1 MDEVTQLGLVVT
13 EAGADPEHLAELTV
27 WLRQELVELPVESV
41 RLVEVDAPAGAKS
54 GGGIALGQLLVAM
67 SGSSVLVA
75 LIQTLKDWT
84 RRHEQRTAKLTCGD
98 AVLELGG
105 VSERDQQRLID
116 EWIERC
122 AGRPR
127 ARPRDR

>member
-1 MDEVTQLGLVVT
+1 MDQVTQLGLVVT

-27 WLRQELVELPVESV
+27 WLRRELAELPVESV

-54 GGGIALGQLLVAM
+54 AGGMALGQLLIAM

-84 RRHEQRTAKLTCGD
+84 RRHDQRTAKLTCGD

-105 VSERDQQRLID
+105 VSESDQQRLIA

>member
-1 MDEVTQLGLVVT
+1 MDEVNQVELVVA

-41 RLVEVDAPAGAKS
+41 RLVQVDAPPGSKSAG
-54 GGGIALGQLLVAM
+54 GVALGQLVIAM
-67 SGSSVLVA
+67 GGSSVLVA
-75 LIQTLKDWT
+75 VIQSVRDWIL
-84 RRHEQRTAKLTCGD
+84 RHERRSAKLTCGD

-105 VSERDQQRLID
+105 VSQTDQQRLIT

-122 AGRPR
+122 AGQPGTRR
-127 ARPRDR
+127 RGG